1 MFAAV
6 HYNLNQQHKILMK
19 PNLFEIATKELSQD
33 AFITWLLKYA
43 DKSCQTIDSDLHLC
57 AVDFVNQLIKKTY
70 PNFNEVIVKVEAG
83 RQWEN
88 IDVWAKVNEKYLI
101 VIEDKTTSGKHSDQL
116 PRYKEIA
123 KNWCI
128 ENKYEDPT
136 CIYLKTGNESQ
147 KELKN
152 IVKEGFEIFKRIDII
167 NILKKYSTI
176 ENNIFIEFKENLEK
190 REKRNNEYS
199 TKKIG
204 EWQSSDFEGFYQLL
218 EQEMEIVNWHKVDNP
233 SGGFWNA
240 LLSWTY
246 LGKYPTYL
254 QLEERKLC
262 FKISTHIDDLDEPM
276 SENRGA
282 VRNNISQVILEK
294 AKEIGYDEI
303 KKPSRFGDGVWMTV
317 AVVES
322 EYWLGKQN
330 DFVDI
335 TKVVEILT
343 KYLTFMKDKV
353 GVK

>member
-1 MFAAV
+1 
-6 HYNLNQQHKILMK
+6 MK

-43 DKSCQTIDSDLHLC
+43 DKSCHSIDLELHLC
-57 AVDFVNQLIKKTY
+57 AIDFVNQLIKKTY
-70 PNFNEVIVKVEAG
+70 PNFNEAIVKVQAG

-88 IDVWAKVNEKYLI
+88 IDIWAEVNDKYLI
-101 VIEDKTTSGKHSDQL
+101 IIEDKTTSGKHSDQL

-123 KNWCI
+123 KNWCF
-128 ENKYEDPT
+128 ENNYEEPI

-147 KELKN
+147 KELQN

-167 NILKKYSTI
+167 NLFQNHAAIKNDI
-176 ENNIFIEFKENLEK
+176 IAEFKENLENK
-190 REKRNNEYS
+190 EKINRDFI

-204 EWQSSDFEGFYQLL
+204 KWESPDFEGFYQLL
-218 EQEMEIVNWHKVDNP
+218 EMEMDIQNWHFVNNP
-233 SGGFWNA
+233 NGGFWNA
-240 LLSWTY
+240 LLSWTT

-262 FKISTHIDDLDEPM
+262 FKISTHIADLAEPM
-276 SENRGA
+276 TENRGV
-282 VRNNISQVILEK
+282 VRNNISHVILEK
-294 AKEIGYDEI
+294 AKEIGYNEI

-322 EYWLGKQN
+322 EYWLGN
-330 DFVDI
+330 PDELVDI
-335 TKVVEILT
+335 TKVVENLN
-343 KYLTFMKDKV
+343 KYLIFMNDKV